1 MKPSKYRN
9 IKVECDGIHFD
20 SKRERVR
27 YQELKLLERAGEIK
41 DLTLQPQVKF
51 CVGGRKVVIRSKGY
65 PNGRQVGYKADFRYT
80 DCRTGQEVWEDVKAK
95 VIKGKRHAV
104 SRDYPLRKAFLEAI
118 YGIQVKEV

>member
-9 IKVECDGIHFD
+9 QRVEFEGLHFD
-20 SKRERVR
+20 SVKERTR

-41 DLTLQPQVKF
+41 DLELQPQVKF
-51 CVGGRKVVIRSKGY
+51 CVNGRKVVIRSKGY

-80 DCRTGQEVWEDVKAK
+80 DCRTGQEVWEDVKAAAR
-95 VIKGKRHAV
+95 IGKRRAV
-104 SRDYPLRKAFLEAI
+104 SRDYPLRKAFMEAI